1 MLQTTDSGTKFCQH
15 CGKEI
20 MREAVVC
27 PNCGCAVD
35 GESRKNAGEKPEGV
49 GLLNCTWVF
58 ALLMPIV
65 GLILG
70 IIGGCVYK
78 TKPLRIASLIAI
90 PVSILMIFVW
100 DLFFAAIG
108 YPFL

>member
-20 MREAVVC
+20 MREAVIC
-27 PNCGCAVD
+27 PNCGCSVD
-35 GESRKNAGEKPEGV
+35 RESQKNTSEKPEGV
-49 GLLNCTWVF
+49 GLLNCAWVF

-70 IIGGCVYK
+70 IIGACVYK
-78 TKPLRIASLIAI
+78 TKPFIKASLYAI
-90 PVSILMIFVW
+90 GLSIVMMFVW
-100 DLFFAAIG
+100 SLLFSAIS
-108 YPFL
+108 